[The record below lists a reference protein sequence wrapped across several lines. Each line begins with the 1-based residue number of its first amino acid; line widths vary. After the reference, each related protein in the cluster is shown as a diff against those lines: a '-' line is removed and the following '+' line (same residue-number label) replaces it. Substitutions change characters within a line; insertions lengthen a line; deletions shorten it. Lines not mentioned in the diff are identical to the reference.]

1 MSGDGPTLPYQP
13 PPTASTAP
21 ASTVPPVVPPIRR
34 HLAFAST
41 NPPFVHP
48 DDYHRFSPSKSRG
61 IVADQE
67 VEAII
72 VRFPFVRQT
81 YVRILYSFFIL
92 SSSSEAFLMV
102 LMTNRKAQQTKMMSL
117 ANGQSS
123 PGVTSISN
131 SPFQTPVSAKGGR
144 INNRSK
150 TSKANKS
157 IGTNVLPSTEE
168 LLQIIEVLKCL
179 SPMGYCTNAFP
190 ST

>member
-72 VRFPFVRQT
+72 VRFPQLKRK
-81 YVRILYSFFIL
+81 SAADKNDE
-92 SSSSEAFLMV
+92 SSQWTKQSRSYQHI
-102 LMTNRKAQQTKMMSL
+102 QQSL
-117 ANGQSS
+117 
-123 PGVTSISN
+123 PDTCI
-131 SPFQTPVSAKGGR
+131 
-144 INNRSK
+144 
-150 TSKANKS
+150 
-157 IGTNVLPSTEE
+157 
-168 LLQIIEVLKCL
+168 C
-179 SPMGYCTNAFP
+179 
-190 ST
+190 